1 MSANIKASVD
11 GTQAI
16 IGVGGVDQMTVS
28 NLGVVTA
35 NSFVGAMNSSSV
47 TATGS
52 TTARTLANRF
62 GDVVNVKDFGAI
74 GDGAS
79 HPLSSVYSTLA
90 AAQAVYP
97 FVTSLNEEIDWA
109 AIQAAIDVQKGPVFL
124 PNGIYLVSSEIV
136 IKDGTGIIGEN
147 PFWKRR
153 TGYVYTGDKNTV
165 IKYVGA
171 GGTNSCVIR
180 ASKKAVGVE
189 GTNFGPTGDDLI
201 NIQLMNFHIDSNGLA
216 EYGCYMYRAGNCG
229 NVIDKITCE
238 KSTKANH
245 VHLGCYAA
253 KFGVFGAYQ
262 GEDHGVICGVDIFS
276 WNSPEATNFAYSAQF
291 LTANNGTSVS
301 AGSFIVGQP
310 YRITSLGATTQPQW
324 NTIAGTTGQTYVVG
338 SLFTAATTG
347 ASSGDG
353 EAYLANDSSNSG
365 GTFSVGRGS
374 NVVITSEG
382 NKGRACIL
390 SQRNSTNFAGGSTDY
405 VLEYLEGNGDGPYID
420 YRDGMDA
427 IRLRC
432 GFIHPGNGTTLL
444 PQNIKIEGKNNSG
457 VVTPNSGPS
466 TSSEWL
472 VIDGAVG
479 SAGDISEIGFDID
492 SNTFKYNVI
501 NCTERITY
509 SDKTPAV
516 TRNTDNLVNAGVYF
530 TASSSP
536 AIWKAINGTL
546 TRTAVGVYL
555 FTFLQPFKTAGAVIP
570 QVSIIVDVGAPYDTK
585 VRIQSISTTSINIR
599 TYDAADNLAD
609 TGDRISVLLTGALQ

>member
-1 MSANIKASVD
+1 MSLIKANAVQIGQSPTATQNFTLAVPSSPD
-11 GTQAI
+11 GTIKLARGNSGATTQD
-16 IGVGGVDQMTVS
+16 VLTVDASGNINGNV
-28 NLGVVTA
+28 L
-35 NSFVGAMNSSSV
+35 
-47 TATGS
+47 ATGT
-52 TTARTLANRF
+52 TTARNLATRF
-62 GDVVNVKDFGAI
+62 ADVVNVKDFGAVC
-74 GDGAS
+74 DGVADD
-79 HPLSSVYSTLA
+79 T
-90 AAQAVYP
+90 
-97 FVTSLNEEIDWA
+97 A

-189 GTNFGPTGDDLI
+189 GTNFGATGDDLI
-201 NIQLMNFHIDSNGLA
+201 NIQLINFHIDSNALA
-216 EYGCYMYRAGNCG
+216 EYGCYIYRAGNCG
-229 NVIDKITCE
+229 NVIDRITCE
-238 KSTKANH
+238 KSKKANH

-276 WNSPEATNFAYSAQF
+276 WNSVEATNFAYSAHF
-291 LTANNGTSVS
+291 LTANNGTSNTYPADDVS
-301 AGSFIVGQP
+301 C
-310 YRITSLGATTQPQW
+310 
-324 NTIAGTTGQTYVVG
+324 
-338 SLFTAATTG
+338 
-347 ASSGDG
+347 
-353 EAYLANDSSNSG
+353 SG
-365 GTFSVGRGS
+365 GRFSVGRGS
-374 NVVITSEG
+374 NIVITSEG
-382 NKGRACIL
+382 NIGRACIL
-390 SQRNSTNFAGGSTDY
+390 SQYNSASFAGGSTDY

-479 SAGDISEIGFDID
+479 DLSGTGFDIN

-501 NCTERITY
+501 NCTESITY

-530 TASSSP
+530 TAEISP
-536 AIWKAINGTL
+536 TIWKAINGTL

-585 VRIQSISTTSINIR
+585 VRISSINTTSVTIR
-599 TYDAADNLAD
+599 TYDNADVLTD
-609 TGDRISVLLTGALQ
+609 TGDRISLLLTGALE

>member
-35 NSFVGAMNSSSV
+35 NSFVGLNSSSV

-52 TTARTLANRF
+52 LTTRSLANRF
-62 GDVVNVKDFGAI
+62 GDVVNAKDFGAI
-74 GDGAS
+74 GDGVADD
-79 HPLSSVYSTLA
+79 T
-90 AAQAVYP
+90 
-97 FVTSLNEEIDWA
+97 A
-109 AIQAAIDVQKGPVFL
+109 AIQAAINVQKGPVFL

-153 TGYVYTGDKNTV
+153 TTYVYTGDKNTV

-171 GGTNSCVIR
+171 GGLNSCVIR
-180 ASKKAVGVE
+180 ASKLAVGV
-189 GTNFGPTGDDLI
+189 TAVNDLI

-229 NVIDKITCE
+229 NVIDRITCE
-238 KSTKANH
+238 KSKKANH
-245 VHLGCYAA
+245 IHLGCYAA
-253 KFGVFGAYQ
+253 KFGVFGAYES
-262 GEDHGVICGVDIFS
+262 EDHGVICGVDIFS
-276 WNSPEATNFAYSAQF
+276 WNSVEATNFAYSAHF
-291 LTANNGTSVS
+291 LTANNGTS
-301 AGSFIVGQP
+301 
-310 YRITSLGATTQPQW
+310 
-324 NTIAGTTGQTYVVG
+324 NTYP
-338 SLFTAATTG
+338 
-347 ASSGDG
+347 
-353 EAYLANDSSNSG
+353 ANDVSCSG

-374 NVVITSEG
+374 NIVITSEG
-382 NKGRACIL
+382 NIGRACIL
-390 SQRNSTNFAGGSTDY
+390 SQYNSASFAGGSTDY

-444 PQNIKIEGKNNSG
+444 PQNIKIEGKNNTG

-479 SAGDISEIGFDID
+479 DLSGTGFDIN

-501 NCTERITY
+501 NCTEGITY
-509 SDKTPAV
+509 SDETPAV

-536 AIWKAINGTL
+536 TIWKAINGTL

-585 VRIQSISTTSINIR
+585 VRISSINTTSVTIR
-599 TYDAADNLAD
+599 TYDNADVLTD
-609 TGDRISVLLTGALQ
+609 TGDRISLLLTGALQ